1 MASGA
6 LVTSSTV
13 VGLMEE
19 YMNNSDK
26 NVFLA
31 DGFPRSQE
39 NIDVWNEKLAGK
51 VDF

>member
-13 VGLMEE
+13 VKLMED
-19 YMNNSDK
+19 YMAKSTK

-31 DGFPRSQE
+31 DGFPRS
-39 NIDVWNEKLAGK
+39 
-51 VDF
+51 